1 MDIDAR
7 SWRCLEWDRLKQFL
21 ASESRS
27 KYGRELCLS
36 LVPSQDR
43 DEVIAALD
51 ATNEASAILTSQP
64 SFFLDAIPDVRE
76 TMKTLAAGGS
86 VLPEELLEIRENLSI
101 ARRIKSSLNLLS
113 PDSFPRMVEHLPRIN
128 PQEDLRRELERCLD
142 ESGNIKDEASSHL
155 AQLRRSV
162 RKLHNDIREQLH
174 KLINNATISKA
185 LQEPI
190 FTQRSGRYCLPV
202 DASKRGTVNG
212 IVHDSSGTG
221 LTIYVEPMSVIEP
234 TNIIRI
240 KETEIEREIE
250 RIIAELCSKCR
261 EQIEE
266 IEETFLTLSDI
277 DVILAKARLSLKYK
291 GVRPEVSDNFSIDL
305 TDSSHP
311 LLLLQGSSKVIS
323 NSVTLGD
330 GSRSLVITGPN
341 TGGKTVLLKQIG
353 LMALMMRAGL
363 LLPVKLGSS
372 MPVFKKVWADIGD
385 EQSLEQSLSTFSS
398 HMQSIVEIVR
408 NADKGMLILL
418 DEIGVGTDPKEGAAI
433 ARAVLEHLNASG
445 AVTVSTTHLGELKTL
460 AYSEEG
466 FVNGSLEFDE
476 VSLAPTYKLRLG
488 MAGSSK
494 AITIAARLGLEQNV
508 IERARSLI
516 VGKEAEVSETINELE
531 QRLLQVARKEDE
543 LTEKEVEMEKKE
555 SDLSTQW
562 KEREARLKETHDR
575 LAGRMEGEFDNAANQ
590 IKSMIKDLQSQPSLS
605 KAQKVKEELG
615 RLRDELGWLDP
626 TEPPSKHVF
635 KEGDRVKVLSLN
647 QQGVIESI
655 PDTVN
660 EEAQAPLT
668 VRCGNMR
675 IKVVQQD
682 LAPIKESAGG
692 GSPAGRRRGHQRR
705 GSGGSASAAKRS
717 FEETN
722 RLNEFIR
729 TSTNTLDL
737 RGQRVDAGLDSLDS
751 FLDACSMSG
760 TSPVMIIHGHGTGA
774 MKSAVRDYLKES
786 RYPQSY
792 RPGEMHEGGDGVTV
806 VVLK

>member
-1 MDIDAR
+1 MLDIDAR

-27 KYGRELCLS
+27 KYGRELCLV
-36 LVPSQDR
+36 LVPAEDR
-43 DEVIAALD
+43 DQVIAGLD
-51 ATNEASAILTSQP
+51 TTNEASAILSSQP
-64 SFFLDAIPDVRE
+64 SFFLDSTPDIRG

-86 VLPEELLEIRENLSI
+86 VLPEELLEIRETLSI
-101 ARRIKSSLNLLS
+101 ARRIKSSLQLLS
-113 PDSFPRMVEHLPRIN
+113 PDSFPSMVEYLPRIN

-174 KLINNATISKA
+174 RLINSTTISKA

-190 FTQRSGRYCLPV
+190 FTQRGGRYCLPV

-234 TNIIRI
+234 TNNIRI

-250 RIIAELCSKCR
+250 RIISELCGKCR
-261 EQIEE
+261 EHIEE

-291 GVRPEVSDNFSIDL
+291 GVRPEVSDNFLIDL

-311 LLLLQGSSKVIS
+311 LLLLQGSPKVIS

-330 GSRSLVITGPN
+330 GARSLVITGPN
-341 TGGKTVLLKQIG
+341 TGGKTVLLKQLG

-408 NADKGMLILL
+408 NAGKGMLILL

-433 ARAVLEHLNASG
+433 ARAVLEHLNNSG

-494 AITIAARLGLEQNV
+494 AITIAARLGLEGNV

-516 VGKEAEVSETINELE
+516 VGKEEEVSETINELE
-531 QRLLQVARKEDE
+531 QRLLQVARKEEE
-543 LTEKEVEMEKKE
+543 LAQKESEMEKKE
-555 SDLSTQW
+555 SDLSDQW
-562 KEREARLKETHDR
+562 KEREARLKETHAR
-575 LAGRMEGEFDNAANQ
+575 LAGRMEGEFDEAANQ
-590 IKSMIKDLQSQPSLS
+590 IKATIKDLQSQPSLA
-605 KAQKVKEELG
+605 KAQKAKEELG

-635 KEGDRVKVLSLN
+635 KEGDRVRVLSLN

-655 PDTVN
+655 PDTAA
-660 EEAQAPLT
+660 EEAQLPLT

-675 IKVVQQD
+675 IKVAQQD
-682 LAPIKESAGG
+682 LAPIKESVGG
-692 GSPAGRRRGHQRR
+692 GSPSGGRRGGHQRR
-705 GSGGSASAAKRS
+705 GSAPGSNRS

-729 TSTNTLDL
+729 TSNNTLDL

-774 MKSAVRDYLKES
+774 MKSAVRDYLKDS

-792 RPGEMHEGGDGVTV
+792 RSGEMHEGGDGVTV
-806 VVLK
+806 VMLK

>member
-1 MDIDAR
+1 MLDIDAR

-27 KYGRELCLS
+27 RYGRELCLA
-36 LVPSQDR
+36 LLPSEDR
-43 DEVIAALD
+43 NEVIASLD
-51 ATNEASAILTSQP
+51 TTNEAAAILTSQP
-64 SFFLDAIPDVRE
+64 SFFLDSIPDIRE
-76 TMKTLAAGGS
+76 TTRTLAAGGC
-86 VLPEELLEIRENLSI
+86 VLPEELLEVRETLSI
-101 ARRIKSSLNLLS
+101 ARRIKSSLALLP
-113 PDSFPRMVEHLPRIN
+113 PDSFPRMLEHLPRIN
-128 PQEDLRRELERCLD
+128 QQEDLRRELERCID
-142 ESGNIKDEASSHL
+142 ESGNIKDEASRQL
-155 AQLRRSV
+155 QQLRQSV
-162 RKLHNDIREQLH
+162 KKLHNDIREQLH
-174 KLINNATISKA
+174 RLINSATISKA

-190 FTQRSGRYCLPV
+190 FTQRGGRYCLPV

-234 TNIIRI
+234 TNNIRI

-250 RIIAELCSKCR
+250 RIIAELCSRCR
-261 EQIEE
+261 EHIEE
-266 IEETFLTLSDI
+266 IEETFFTLSDI

-291 GVRPEVSDNFSIDL
+291 GVRPEVSDNFLIDL
-305 TDSSHP
+305 TESSHP

-372 MPVFKKVWADIGD
+372 MPVFQKVWADIGD

-408 NADKGMLILL
+408 NSGPGILILL

-433 ARAVLEHLNASG
+433 ARAVLEHLNNSG
-445 AVTVSTTHLGELKTL
+445 SVTVSTTHLGELKTL

-466 FVNGSLEFDE
+466 FINGSLEFDE
-476 VSLAPTYKLRLG
+476 ISLAPTYKLRLG

-494 AITIAARLGLEQNV
+494 AITIAARLGLEENV

-516 VGKEAEVSETINELE
+516 DGKAEEVSETINELE
-531 QRLLQVARKEDE
+531 QRLLQVARKEE
-543 LTEKEVEMEKKE
+543 QLAEKESAIEKKE
-555 SDLSTQW
+555 SDLSLEW

-575 LAGRMEGEFDNAANQ
+575 LAGRMHSEFDSAANQ
-590 IKSMIKDLQSQPSLS
+590 IKAMIKDLQSQPSLA
-605 KAQKVKEELG
+605 KAQKVKEEIG

-626 TEPPSKHVF
+626 AEPPSKHVF
-635 KEGDRVKVLSLN
+635 KEGDRVRVLSLN

-655 PDTVN
+655 PLNASED
-660 EEAQAPLT
+660 AQPPLT

-675 IKVVQQD
+675 IKVAQQD
-682 LAPIKESAGG
+682 LAPVKEAVGG
-692 GSPAGRRRGHQRR
+692 GASSGRRRGRERR
-705 GSGGSASAAKRS
+705 GSAAVSKRS
-717 FEETN
+717 FEDNT
-722 RLNEFIR
+722 RLDEFIR
-729 TSTNTLDL
+729 TLNNTLDL
-737 RGQRVDAGLDSLDS
+737 RGQRVDEGLDNLDS
-751 FLDACSMSG
+751 FLDGCSISG

-774 MKSAVRDYLKES
+774 MKSAVREYLKDS

-792 RPGEMHEGGDGVTV
+792 RSGEMHEGGDGVTV
-806 VVLK
+806 VVLR